1 MEDPSK
7 VTFGFFVPTAN
18 FLLFG
23 FIIYSMFQFVS
34 LLSPKEKISSQTKSK
49 FKICVLNI
57 SCL

>member
-1 MEDPSK
+1 MEDPFK

-34 LLSPKEKISSQTKSK
+34 LLSPKEKISSQASSK
-49 FKICVLNI
+49 DNAADPENL
-57 SCL
+57 